1 MSARRTSPHRVR
13 PGSSTCPGFSRKNV
27 TVQVACTTG
36 PVLAPVLPSRPLGTS
51 TATTG
56 LPAALMAATTSAAV
70 PSSGRDRPAPN
81 RASMMRSASASVAG
95 LSGST
100 GSPQRSAMA
109 AASPRRASRL
119 PSRPRRTRYP
129 CSRRSRAA
137 TKPSPPLLP
146 GPHTTAMAAP
156 APRSKRGG
164 GVGHG
169 SPGVLHQR
177 EPRHA
182 LRHGK
187 GIGAAHLLRCQQL
200 VSQGAL
206 LPPTHHAPLGRGRQL
221 RRRGRQLGQ
230 AWASHARRR
239 FMQTPK
245 L

>member
-36 PVLAPVLPSRPLGTS
+36 PALAPVLPSRPLGTS

-81 RASMMRSASASVAG
+81 RASMTRSASASVAG

-119 PSRPRRTRYP
+119 PSRPRRTWYP

-146 GPHTTAMAAP
+146 GPHTTAIAAP
-156 APRSKRGG
+156 ARGASAAAASATARPAFSIS
-164 GVGHG
+164 V
-169 SPGVLHQR
+169 SPGTPCAMARASARPISCAVSNSSAKD
-177 EPRHA
+177 PPSPDA
-182 LRHGK
+182 SCAT
-187 GIGAAHLLRCQQL
+187 GARAPTSQTLLSARA
-200 VSQGAL
+200 GA
-206 LPPTHHAPLGRGRQL
+206 GFE
-221 RRRGRQLGQ
+221 
-230 AWASHARRR
+230 SRRR